1 MRGNVLIV
9 TPRINTQS
17 VLVLDVLQSR
27 LASGG
32 TTTVVQK
39 AASLD
44 VAIGS
49 LDGVVV
55 LKGSAITASI
65 GSSTGSSR
73 VVVD

>member
-39 AASLD
+39 GVWLD

-55 LKGSAITASI
+55 LQGSAVTASV
-65 GSSTGSSR
+65 GSSTESSR